1 MYIFAI
7 FEYNNHNK
15 RTMEVIVIMKIL
27 YYIALTLLII
37 GALNWLL
44 IGIFSFD
51 LVATLFGE
59 MSMLSRIVYSF
70 VGISGLISIGLY
82 SKIDK

>member
-1 MYIFAI
+1 MHIFAI
-7 FEYNNHNK
+7 FEYNNYKK
-15 RTMEVIVIMKIL
+15 RTMEVISIMKIL
-27 YYIALTLLII
+27 YYIALTLVII

-44 IGIFSFD
+44 IGLFSFD

-59 MSMLSRIVYSF
+59 MSMLSRIVYSL

-82 SKIDK
+82 SKID

>member
-1 MYIFAI
+1 
-7 FEYNNHNK
+7 
-15 RTMEVIVIMKIL
+15 MKIL

-59 MSMLSRIVYSF
+59 MSMLSRIVYSL